1 MKTTITKKEVARRTA
16 KIVGEKIYLT
26 EKIVDGVFAALREVM
41 GKTNPEIRIDIRDF
55 GVFAVRTIKTK
66 NGARPTTR
74 LKTRNGVKNGTRRPA
89 AHDSLKQ
96 VREKLNSLFKPEE
109 GRRWLYAPLAMFE
122 GRRPIDLVTQGEA
135 DRIMQILVRIEQG
148 IHN

>member
-41 GKTNPEIRIDIRDF
+41 GKTNPEVRIEIRDF

-74 LKTRNGVKNGTRRPA
+74 LKTRNGVKNGTRRSVAPDA
-89 AHDSLKQ
+89 LAQ
-96 VREKLNSLFKPEE
+96 VREKLHSLVMPEE
-109 GRRWLYAPLAMFE
+109 VERWLHARLAIFE
-122 GRRPIDLVTQGEA
+122 GRRPIDLINHGES
-135 DRIMQILVRIEQG
+135 DRVLEVLACLEEG
-148 IHN
+148 SHV